1 MSEKIPITVIIIAQN
16 EEANIERCIRSCSDI
31 GEILLI
37 DSGSTDQTLHIAKK
51 LGAKVIEQ
59 PWLGF
64 GPQKRFGV
72 AHSSTDWFL
81 SLDADEYLSP
91 ELLNDIKSLPLT
103 DPARA
108 YAINR
113 RCFFLGREVRF
124 SGWNPDWVIRLANRR
139 FWNFSDDLVHER
151 LTGQGPVATV
161 DGLLYHNSYPT
172 QKEVGRKTQLYGQ
185 LGQQT
190 RTRSKN
196 KILAA
201 SWSFFRTLILRLG
214 ILDGATGLGIARM
227 NAKTSYIKYSDSED
241 SQSDSYK
248 ASRDRLR

>member
-1 MSEKIPITVIIIAQN
+1 VSEKISITVIIIAQN

-37 DSGSTDQTLHIAKK
+37 DSGSTDKTVTIAKK
-51 LGAKVIEQ
+51 LGARVIEQ
-59 PWLGF
+59 AWLGF
-64 GPQKRFGV
+64 GPQKRLGV

-91 ELLNDIKSLPLT
+91 GLLNNIKSLPLT
-103 DPARA
+103 DTTRA

-113 RCFFLGREVRF
+113 RSFFLGREVRF

-139 FWNFSDDLVHER
+139 FWNFSDDLLHER

-172 QKEVGRKTQLYGQ
+172 QTEVGRKTQLYGR

-190 RTRSKN
+190 RTRNKN

-214 ILDGATGLGIARM
+214 ILDGTTGLGIARM
-227 NAKTSYIKYSDSED
+227 NAKTSYIKYSDSAD
-241 SQSDSYK
+241 CQSDSYK
-248 ASRDRLR
+248 SSRDRLR